1 MSIITITS
9 CPVCGSSDIEKVFD
23 SVDHFSSREVFPI
36 CDCRECGFRFTNNF
50 PSEDVIGKYYD
61 SPAYISHS
69 DSDKGLTNR
78 MYHLFR
84 RLMLRRKVN
93 LVKRHL
99 KRDNAHLLDI
109 GCGTG
114 YFLNAAKEK
123 GFTVSGIEKDEK
135 AREKAITRFK
145 LDVKEE
151 TGFFATDQTSF
162 DVVTLWHV
170 LEHLEKLNESIE
182 KMVDILTPDGTMV
195 IALPN
200 HRSFDAKWYKEKWAA
215 YDTPRHLWHL
225 TPDTLERLLAKHNL
239 SVVKKYRMPLDAY
252 YVALLSEQYLG
263 STVLIKYL
271 RAFLIGTTGFLLS
284 LFNLKQSSS
293 VIYIVKKSIKLEK
306 PYSLTSKRVTYK

>member
-1 MSIITITS
+1 MKIER
-9 CPVCGSSDIEKVFD
+9 CPVCDNSNFYKVSD
-23 SVDHFSSREVFPI
+23 SMDHFSSREVFPI
-36 CDCRECGFRFTNNF
+36 CDCRECGFRLTNNF
-50 PSEDVIGKYYD
+50 PSEDEIGKYYD

-99 KRDNAHLLDI
+99 KRVNAHLLDI

-123 GFTVSGIEKDEK
+123 GFIVSGIEKDEK
-135 AREKAITRFK
+135 AREKAITRFG
-145 LDVKEE
+145 LDVRNENA
-151 TGFFATDQTSF
+151 FFGLERSSF

-182 KMVDILTPDGTMV
+182 KMTEILTHDGTMV

-200 HRSFDAKWYKEKWAA
+200 HRSYDAKRYKEKWAA
-215 YDTPRHLWHL
+215 YDTPRHLWHF
-225 TPDTLERLLAKHNL
+225 TPDTLERLLARHNL
-239 SVVKKYRMPLDAY
+239 SVIKKYRMPLDAY

-293 VIYIVKKSIKLEK
+293 VIYIIKKRTI
-306 PYSLTSKRVTYK
+306 

>member
-1 MSIITITS
+1 MPIITITN

-23 SVDHFSSREVFPI
+23 CIDHFSSRELFPI
-36 CDCRECGFRFTNNF
+36 CECRICGFRFTNHF

-61 SPAYISHS
+61 SPDYISHT
-69 DSDKGLTNR
+69 DSTKGFTNR

-84 RLMLRRKVN
+84 KYMLKRKVN
-93 LVKRHL
+93 LVASFVK
-99 KRDNAHLLDI
+99 KKNASLLDI

-114 YFLNAAKEK
+114 YFLNAAKER
-123 GFTVSGIEKDEK
+123 GFKVAGIEKDDR
-135 AREKAITRFK
+135 ARERAITRFD

-151 TGFFATDQTSF
+151 TGFFALEQASF

-182 KMVDILTPDGTMV
+182 KMADILTPDGTMV

-200 HRSFDAKWYKEKWAA
+200 HQSFDAKWYKEKWAA
-215 YDTPRHLWHL
+215 YDTPRHLWHF
-225 TPDTLERLLAKHNL
+225 TPHTLERLLAKHNL

-252 YVALLSEQYLG
+252 YVALLSEQYRG
-263 STVLIKYL
+263 STVWIKYM

-293 VIYIVKKSIKLEK
+293 VIYIVKK
-306 PYSLTSKRVTYK
+306 VA

>member
-9 CPVCGSSDIEKVFD
+9 CPVCGSSDIDKVFD
-23 SVDHFSSREVFPI
+23 SVDHFSSRELFPV
-36 CDCRECGFRFTNNF
+36 CDCKECGFRFTNHF
-50 PSEDVIGKYYD
+50 PSEDEIGKYYD
-61 SPAYISHS
+61 SPGYISHS

-99 KRDNAHLLDI
+99 KKGNANLLDI

-114 YFLNAAKEK
+114 YFLNAAKER

-135 AREKAITRFK
+135 AREKAITRFG
-145 LDVKEE
+145 LDVRDE
-151 TGFFATDQTSF
+151 TAFFRLERSSY

-182 KMVDILTPDGTMV
+182 KMADILSPDGTMV

-200 HRSFDAKWYKEKWAA
+200 HQSFDAKWYKEKWAA
-215 YDTPRHLWHL
+215 YDTPRHLWHF
-225 TPDTLERLLAKHNL
+225 TPDTLERLLANHNL
-239 SVVKKYRMPLDAY
+239 SVVKKYRMPLDAF

-263 STVLIKYL
+263 STALIKYL
-271 RAFLIGTTGFLLS
+271 RAFLIGTTGFIRS
-284 LFNLKQSSS
+284 LINLKQSSS
-293 VIYIVKKSIKLEK
+293 LIYIVKKKHK
-306 PYSLTSKRVTYK
+306 T

>member
-9 CPVCGSSDIEKVFD
+9 CPVCGSSDIDKVFD
-23 SVDHFSSREVFPI
+23 SVDHFSSRELFPV
-36 CDCRECGFRFTNNF
+36 CDCKECGFRFTNHF
-50 PSEDVIGKYYD
+50 PSEDEIGKYYD
-61 SPAYISHS
+61 SPGYISHS

-99 KRDNAHLLDI
+99 KKGNANLLDI

-114 YFLNAAKEK
+114 YFLNAAKER

-135 AREKAITRFK
+135 AREKAITRFG
-145 LDVKEE
+145 LDVRDE
-151 TGFFATDQTSF
+151 TAFFRLERSSY

-170 LEHLEKLNESIE
+170 LEHLEKLHESFE
-182 KMVDILTPDGTMV
+182 KMADILSPDGTMV

-200 HRSFDAKWYKEKWAA
+200 HQSFDAKWYKEKWAA
-215 YDTPRHLWHL
+215 YDTPRHLWHF
-225 TPDTLERLLAKHNL
+225 TPDTLERLLANHNL
-239 SVVKKYRMPLDAY
+239 SVVKKYRMPLDAF

-263 STVLIKYL
+263 STALIKYL
-271 RAFLIGTTGFLLS
+271 RAFLIGTTGFIRS
-284 LFNLKQSSS
+284 LINLKQSSS
-293 VIYIVKKSIKLEK
+293 LIYIVKKEA
-306 PYSLTSKRVTYK
+306 

>member
-9 CPVCGSSDIEKVFD
+9 CPVCGSSDIDKVFD
-23 SVDHFSSREVFPI
+23 SVDHFSSRELFPV
-36 CDCRECGFRFTNNF
+36 CDCKECGFRFTNHF
-50 PSEDVIGKYYD
+50 PSEDEIGKYYD
-61 SPAYISHS
+61 SPGYISHS

-99 KRDNAHLLDI
+99 KKGNANLLDI

-114 YFLNAAKEK
+114 YFLNAAKER

-135 AREKAITRFK
+135 AREKAITRFG
-145 LDVKEE
+145 LDVRDE
-151 TGFFATDQTSF
+151 TAFFRLERSSY

-182 KMVDILTPDGTMV
+182 KMADILSPDGTMV

-200 HRSFDAKWYKEKWAA
+200 HQSFDAKWYKEKWAA
-215 YDTPRHLWHL
+215 YDTPRHLWHF
-225 TPDTLERLLAKHNL
+225 TPDTLERLLANHNL
-239 SVVKKYRMPLDAY
+239 SVVKKYRMPLDAF

-263 STVLIKYL
+263 STALIKYL
-271 RAFLIGTTGFLLS
+271 RAFLIGTTGFIRS
-284 LFNLKQSSS
+284 LINLKQSSS
-293 VIYIVKKSIKLEK
+293 LIYIVKKEA
-306 PYSLTSKRVTYK
+306 

>member
-1 MSIITITS
+1 M
-9 CPVCGSSDIEKVFD
+9 
-23 SVDHFSSREVFPI
+23 DHFSSREVFPI
-36 CDCRECGFRFTNNF
+36 CDCRECGFRLTNNF
-50 PSEDVIGKYYD
+50 PSEDEIGKYYD

-99 KRDNAHLLDI
+99 KRVNAHLLDI

-123 GFTVSGIEKDEK
+123 GFIVSGIEKDEK
-135 AREKAITRFK
+135 AREKAITRFG
-145 LDVKEE
+145 LDVRNENA
-151 TGFFATDQTSF
+151 FFGLERSSF

-182 KMVDILTPDGTMV
+182 KMTEILTHDGTMV

-200 HRSFDAKWYKEKWAA
+200 HRSYDAKRYKEKWAA
-215 YDTPRHLWHL
+215 YDTPRHLWHF
-225 TPDTLERLLAKHNL
+225 TPDTLERLLARHNL
-239 SVVKKYRMPLDAY
+239 SVIKKYRMPLDAY

-293 VIYIVKKSIKLEK
+293 VIYIIKKRTI
-306 PYSLTSKRVTYK
+306 